1 MDFILFVVIVVFWRV
16 WLYPILSLVRFL
28 PDSFFEPDST
38 AKYTP
43 IKPRQPYSDSVP
55 DPFMD
60 VKPSTG
66 WVADQ
71 YMSPERKAEYLKS
84 PKWYSLK
91 RTVLARDGYKCRVCD
106 STSDLQIHHITYI
119 NLGDEEPEDLATLCG
134 GPNGCHNKLHNLL
147 GYDRETTFDFS
158 ILKLSKTAQY

>member
-28 PDSFFEPDST
+28 PDSFFEPDNT

-55 DPFMD
+55 DPFTN

-91 RTVLARDGYKCRVCD
+91 RTVLARDGYKCRVCS
-106 STSDLQIHHITYI
+106 STTDLQVHHITYI
-119 NLGDEEPEDLATLCG
+119 GLGGNEELEDLATLCG
-134 GPNGCHNKLHNLL
+134 TCHSKLHKLL

-158 ILKLSKTAQY
+158 ILKSSKTTQY